1 MGLRK
6 LKVQVH
12 LRAFI
17 FSHEQKIRQQQH
29 IKDKTHRR
37 NAVWT
42 NKVQKYVKEQ
52 TAPRRGLGGSYR
64 QKEQEEYLKHDC
76 AKTIVGGKLLGDN
89 IIF

>member
-29 IKDKTHRR
+29 IKDKTHIGEMQYGQIKCRSMSR
-37 NAVWT
+37 SKPHLVMDSGA
-42 NKVQKYVKEQ
+42 
-52 TAPRRGLGGSYR
+52 
-64 QKEQEEYLKHDC
+64 H
-76 AKTIVGGKLLGDN
+76 IVRKSRKN
-89 IIF
+89 I